1 MKQLLALILISTLIF
16 PTYVFAQ
23 EAPKIT
29 DIQEGQPAPFAGT
42 LLNPA
47 AAAQIIAEKE
57 NIKSECELKYAYIK
71 EREKAKCDLLISNLN
86 VSLDITQKK
95 YESII
100 SIKDDEIK
108 RLNEIALKSSGDYSH
123 WWAAGGFI
131 VGALVSI
138 GIFYAAAEVANR

>member
-1 MKQLLALILISTLIF
+1 MKQIIVLILTLTMIF
-16 PTYVFAQ
+16 PAYTFAQ

-29 DIQEGQPAPFAGT
+29 DIQEGQSAPFTGT

-57 NIKSECELKYAYIK
+57 NMESECKLRYDYIKS
-71 EREKAKCDLLISNLN
+71 REQAKCDLLINNLN
-86 VSLDITQKK
+86 ISLDITQKK

-100 SIKDDEIK
+100 NIKDDEIK
-108 RLNEIALKSSGDYSH
+108 RLNEIALENSGDYSH

-138 GIFYAAAEVANR
+138 GIFYAAAQAAK

>member
-1 MKQLLALILISTLIF
+1 MIF
-16 PTYVFAQ
+16 PAYTFAQ

-29 DIQEGQPAPFAGT
+29 DIQEGQSAPFTGT

-57 NIKSECELKYAYIK
+57 NMESECKLRYDYIKS
-71 EREKAKCDLLISNLN
+71 REQAKCDLLINNLN
-86 VSLDITQKK
+86 ISLDITQKK

-100 SIKDDEIK
+100 NIKDDEIK
-108 RLNEIALKSSGDYSH
+108 RLNEIALENSGDYSH

-138 GIFYAAAEVANR
+138 GIFYAAAQAAK

>member
-1 MKQLLALILISTLIF
+1 MKQILILILTLTMIF
-16 PTYVFAQ
+16 PAYVFAQ

-29 DIQEGQPAPFAGT
+29 DIQEGQSAPFTGT

-57 NIKSECELKYAYIK
+57 NMESECKLRYDYIKS
-71 EREKAKCDLLISNLN
+71 REQAKCDLLINNLN
-86 VSLDITQKK
+86 ISLDITQKK

-100 SIKDDEIK
+100 NIKDDEIK

-138 GIFYAAAEVANR
+138 GIFYAAAQAAK

>member
-1 MKQLLALILISTLIF
+1 MKQILILILTLTMIF
-16 PTYVFAQ
+16 PAYVFAQ

-29 DIQEGQPAPFAGT
+29 DIQEGQSAPFTGT

-57 NIKSECELKYAYIK
+57 NMESECKLRYDYIKS
-71 EREKAKCDLLISNLN
+71 REQAKCDLLINNLN
-86 VSLDITQKK
+86 ISLDITQKK

-100 SIKDDEIK
+100 NIKDDEIK
-108 RLNEIALKSSGDYSH
+108 RLNEIALENSGDYSH

-138 GIFYAAAEVANR
+138 GIFYAAAQAAK